1 MSAFWAVARLQTN
14 REQLALHF
22 LEAEGYQPYY
32 PLMREWARRY
42 GRKVELRPPLF
53 PGYAFIVVT
62 LQWSRARWSPGVA
75 HLLMDGLVPARC
87 PERVIDEIRR
97 REVRGAIELPKAG
110 LQRGD
115 RVRIVAGPFYGHL
128 AIYTGM
134 KPRERIEVLL
144 QLLGGQQRVT
154 LAKGDVAAVSP

>member
-1 MSAFWAVARLQTN
+1 MSAYWAVARLQAN

-87 PERVIDEIRR
+87 PDRVIDEIRR
-97 REVRGAIELPKAG
+97 REVRGAIELPKPG

-115 RVRIVAGPFYGHL
+115 RVRILAGPFCGHL